1 MGVYKSILKFARIA
15 NKKERKD
22 VRLYFKAGQSVV
34 ADCQTD
40 NCEFE
45 GVIQNVSSSG
55 VFINTVKPMSIGQE
69 IALSFKFPGSGN
81 KVMATGEIVRATY
94 SGIGVE
100 IKIIFKG
107 KN

>member
-1 MGVYKSILKFARIA
+1 VNKPTLDFAWIA

-22 VRLYFKAGQSVV
+22 VRLYFKRGQSVI
-34 ADCQTD
+34 ANCQTD
-40 NCEFE
+40 NCKFE

-55 VFINTVKPMSIGQE
+55 VFINTVKPMAVGQE
-69 IALSFKFPGSGN
+69 IALSFKFPDSGN

-100 IKIIFKG
+100 IKIIFRG